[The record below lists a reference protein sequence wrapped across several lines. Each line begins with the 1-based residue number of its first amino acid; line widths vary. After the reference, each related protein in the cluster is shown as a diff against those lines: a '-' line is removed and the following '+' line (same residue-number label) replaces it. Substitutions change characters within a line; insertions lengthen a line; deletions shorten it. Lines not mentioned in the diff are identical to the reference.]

1 MDVALDCTVELPQ
14 CIKVDFEEDLN
25 HLGSCIIEGR
35 NFVDVLFHIGHR
47 EVVNIEVPRLNGLLK
62 IW

>member
-14 CIKVDFEEDLN
+14 CNKVVFEEGLN
-25 HLGSCIIEGR
+25 RLGSYIIECS

-47 EVVNIEVPRLNGLLK
+47 KVVNIDVPRLNGLVR

>member
-1 MDVALDCTVELPQ
+1 VDVALDCRVVLLHYT
-14 CIKVDFEEDLN
+14 KVDFEEDLN

-47 EVVNIEVPRLNGLLK
+47 EVVNIEVPRLNGLAM